1 MSLPWLCPPPTDR
14 GRQEAAACPL
24 EEAARL
30 DGQRAQSQF
39 YLCDRLI
46 QLRVVL
52 GVLQLFAQTLQHL
65 AGPAEMFNGLRR
77 TSLRR
82 LGCGLG
88 GHFQTPSPISIA
100 PNGRRGA
107 QNRMANPRNALR
119 AVPGICN
126 PGSLGSQ

>member
-1 MSLPWLCPPPTDR
+1 MSLPWLYPPPTDR
-14 GRQEAAACPL
+14 GRQEAAACRL

-52 GVLQLFAQTLQHL
+52 GVLQLFAQTLQNL
-65 AGPAEMFNGLRR
+65 ARPAQVFNGLGR
-77 TSLRR
+77 TRSLRR

-100 PNGRRGA
+100 PNGWRGA
-107 QNRMANPRNALR
+107 ENRSVAAL
-119 AVPGICN
+119 I
-126 PGSLGSQ
+126 S

>member
-1 MSLPWLCPPPTDR
+1 MSLPWLYPPPTDR
-14 GRQEAAACPL
+14 GRQEAAACRL

-65 AGPAEMFNGLRR
+65 SGPAEMFNGLRR

-100 PNGRRGA
+100 PIGAVRRT
-107 QNRMANPRNALR
+107 NPHGQPKNALP
-119 AVPGICN
+119 A
-126 PGSLGSQ
+126 